1 MDLHYGSVSAVALL
15 TGKECWT
22 HSWCAVGSLPVLR
35 CRFEAMLH
43 VMQKG
48 MPDTQI
54 IIQAIYP
61 RGADFAANSFKWPNH
76 FTYPIDLLNA
86 LYQASHAHT
95 HAAICTSSYGLLSPM
110 RSTTS
115 ASSAAE
121 AIMPDCAKLVL
132 HHC

>member
-1 MDLHYGSVSAVALL
+1 MLH
-15 TGKECWT
+15 
-22 HSWCAVGSLPVLR
+22 

-61 RGADFAANSFKWPNH
+61 RGADFAANSFQWPNH

-86 LYQASHAHT
+86 LYQASHACT
-95 HAAICTSSYGLLSPM
+95 RAGMCTSVYGL
-110 RSTTS
+110 RSTMTSFTS
-115 ASSAAE
+115 AQRAAG
-121 AIMPDCAKLVL
+121 AILPGFSQQ
-132 HHC
+132 

>member
-1 MDLHYGSVSAVALL
+1 MLH
-15 TGKECWT
+15 
-22 HSWCAVGSLPVLR
+22 

-61 RGADFAANSFKWPNH
+61 RGADFAANSFQWPNH

-86 LYQASHAHT
+86 LYQASDARTCAQHVH
-95 HAAICTSSYGLLSPM
+95 IRGLLIKSQ
-110 RSTTS
+110 
-115 ASSAAE
+115 
-121 AIMPDCAKLVL
+121 VL
-132 HHC
+132 HQQKQYCQVCRSVWPASQLKVRT